1 MACRPAG
8 AIEGSLQ
15 AGATSLENSRHCPRF
30 PCGLPLTAKSPAIS
44 TLGCEARS
52 SMVRGSC
59 VGEGLSMGVLRFKNQ
74 EGADEPDKGPRA
86 ALFSRYGRA
95 GWWPVTGLLHRAQ
108 PLFLD
113 APRPPGFPHAVTVQR
128 STGSGGSSGGSPEPV
143 ATSPRRF
150 QRTPA
155 GGLCRP
161 LKLGCS
167 RARSPVRSPGKRI
180 APRGAG
186 SADAGALVSPSV
198 HPFVGVFLPHPTA
211 NGEQTGT
218 LRRRFPTGP
227 ALGPMDWNALH
238 GATLAIGIDSS
249 PVAAIEIKAEF
260 SRGMQRPR
268 RTRGRGWP
276 VREGVPMGSHSRW
289 QRWVMCQTR
298 PGNGYRLARGMSSLP
313 GTSFSALKW
322 AF

>member
-1 MACRPAG
+1 MDCSPTG
-8 AIEGSLQ
+8 ATEGPLH
-15 AGATSLENSRHCPRF
+15 AGATSLEISRHCPHF
-30 PCGLPLTAKSPAIS
+30 PCGLPLTAKSLAVS
-44 TLGCEARS
+44 TPGCEARS
-52 SMVRGSC
+52 SVVRGSC

-74 EGADEPDKGPRA
+74 EGAHERDKGPRA

-95 GWWPVTGLLHRAQ
+95 GCWPVTGLLRHAQ

-113 APRPPGFPHAVTVQR
+113 APRPPGFLHAVTVQR

-150 QRTPA
+150 QQTLA

-167 RARSPVRSPGKRI
+167 RTRSPVRSTGKRI
-180 APRGAG
+180 APGGAG

-227 ALGPMDWNALH
+227 ALAPMDWDALH
-238 GATLAIGIDSS
+238 GTTLAIGIDSG
-249 PVAAIEIKAEF
+249 PGATIEIKAEF
-260 SRGMQRPR
+260 SRAMQRP
-268 RTRGRGWP
+268 
-276 VREGVPMGSHSRW
+276 
-289 QRWVMCQTR
+289 
-298 PGNGYRLARGMSSLP
+298 
-313 GTSFSALKW
+313 
-322 AF
+322 